1 MFGGELIFRRVGLGF
16 LELELQLVEQP
27 RRALGARSV
36 NRALK
41 LFDLKIEKRDQRAV
55 IGHHGP
61 CARQFSVD
69 RRSVRLLRRT
79 SARAAISAA
88 FNASMSSGSEEGSGS
103 TNHMESQNRTF
114 EAPLFALSSG
124 FFIYP
129 TAVGRHVSCG
139 VRQSMP
145 DSR

>member
-27 RRALGARSV
+27 RRVLGARSV

-69 RRSVRLLRRT
+69 RRSVRLLRRNF
-79 SARAAISAA
+79 RPRRNQRRFQRIDVVRKRRRIVV
-88 FNASMSSGSEEGSGS
+88 
-103 TNHMESQNRTF
+103 HESHGITK
-114 EAPLFALSSG
+114 SD
-124 FFIYP
+124 
-129 TAVGRHVSCG
+129 V
-139 VRQSMP
+139 
-145 DSR
+145 